1 MRVRG
6 TLLSTVAFLAVAM
19 AAASQAPAPPAKPAP
34 RAPAAKPTPP
44 PPPVLEGV
52 VRGPDRKPIEK
63 ALVAALPSGPALGGR
78 MDRPN
83 AVSTLT
89 DANGRFRLTL
99 PTREPHTVRAEAKG
113 LAAATRRDV
122 VAGTPLTFDL
132 RTGGTIE
139 GTVRDGDTGQP
150 VAGLR
155 VTAGQS
161 GSFPVDGHPNAG
173 RVTATTDANGRFQ
186 LQGLAGGRHLVSASG
201 RGRGA
206 ASRSGV
212 ALGSRIDLLVFPS
225 GSVFG
230 TVLGP
235 NGQPVPGATVSLN
248 ARPFGWSLSEEVD
261 AKGAFEVNGVSAGL
275 FDVVARAPGM
285 APAVTAEVGID
296 RRSEVR
302 LDLRLGPGA
311 RVVGRLLDANERP
324 VGGRVSI
331 GDLSGQAVPRVIADA
346 LKAEAGADGRFAIE
360 AVPPGEHALG
370 AVASG
375 HAAERVE
382 VAVRDG
388 ERVVEVGDVR
398 LSVGHAIRGR
408 VRAKAGPPIADA
420 VVRATAGRS
429 MMMGGGIEARSEA
442 DGSFVLAG
450 VEPTVSS
457 VTVEAPGF
465 ALQEK
470 TAEPG
475 GEPLEF
481 VLDPAGTIQGVV
493 VDERSRPVESF
504 RVAARTGRS
513 EVMRFRMPVATE
525 VVTDDG
531 RFTLSNVAPGTY
543 VVTVT
548 APELASANVADVK
561 VAEGQVV
568 DVGTVKLTAG
578 GLVRGTV
585 VDATGAGVGG
595 ASVSIIPPPQS
606 FATAGMPTPAT
617 SESSGA
623 FELRG
628 VAEGAVDVSAT
639 HPNYASAEPVTVQ
652 VDARKPVTD
661 VRLVLSLGGR
671 IEGSVRKRD
680 GSGRAGLMVSS
691 NAIGPTRTPF
701 GAGASATTGGDGS
714 FVLEHVPAGRV
725 NLMVFSRLG
734 GPMSAGSRRT
744 VEVRDGETTT
754 VDIVDRE
761 ILVSGRVTRSGAPGS
776 GLRLDAS
783 SASGTI
789 FMSGFAQGAPAARD
803 AGPQRMTASTR
814 EDGSF
819 EMLVDEPGTY
829 HLNVSSTDGKV
840 RLPMRTIEVPDA
852 EAHAVEISYEG
863 ASVTGVVIDQE
874 TEAPVAHAGVG
885 ASGKGGARVHAGG
898 MTGADGRFQLELEP
912 GEYRL
917 SASARQGGYG
927 SAETDITVGPGGLAD
942 LRLALP
948 KGLAIAGRVT
958 DAAGRP
964 QGGINVRATAT
975 AGPAGMGGF
984 AQSLADGSFEM
995 TGLKEGSYTL
1005 TAEGEHGTFA
1015 IRPGV
1020 ASGSR
1025 NVALALQPGG
1035 RLSVTVTGPDGAGVA
1050 EAWPSV
1056 TRVNGLFVGY
1066 LSRPIGPTDAQGR
1079 TEVLVPA
1086 GDLVLWASKEPLGGG
1101 ATASVAP
1108 GQTVAVTVRMTPGG
1122 KPPEN

>member
-1 MRVRG
+1 MRLRS
-6 TLLSTVAFLAVAM
+6 TLLSTVAACAVAT
-19 AAASQAPAPPAKPAP
+19 AVASQAPAPPAKPAAP
-34 RAPAAKPTPP
+34 RAFAKPTPP

-52 VRGPDRKPIEK
+52 VRGPDRKPVEK
-63 ALVAALPSGPALGGR
+63 ALVAALPSGPVLSGR

-99 PTREPHTVRAEAKG
+99 RTREPHTVRAEAKG
-113 LAAATRRDV
+113 LAAATQRDV

-132 RTGGTIE
+132 RTGGSIE
-139 GTVRDGDTGQP
+139 GTVKDGETGQP
-150 VAGLR
+150 VAGVR

-161 GSFPVDGHPNAG
+161 GGFPVDGHPNAG
-173 RVTATTDANGRFQ
+173 RVTATTDASGRFK
-186 LQGLAGGRHLVSASG
+186 LQGLASGRHFVSASG
-201 RGRGA
+201 RGHGSA
-206 ASRSGV
+206 ARPNV
-212 ALGSRIDLLVFPS
+212 TLGSRVELLLFPS

-235 NGQPVPGATVSLN
+235 NGQPVPGATVGVN
-248 ARPFGWSLSEEVD
+248 GRPFGGGITEEAD
-261 AKGAFEVNGVSAGL
+261 AKGGFEINGIWPGL
-275 FDVVARAPGM
+275 YDVVARAPGM
-285 APAVTAEVGID
+285 APAIAPEVGID
-296 RRSEVR
+296 RRSEIR
-302 LDLRLGPGA
+302 LDLKLAPGT
-311 RVVGRLLDANERP
+311 RVTGRLLDANERP
-324 VGGRVSI
+324 IAGRVSV
-331 GDLSGQAVPRVIADA
+331 GDLAGQPVPRVLADA
-346 LKAEAGADGRFAIE
+346 LKTEAGADGRFALE

-370 AVASG
+370 AVAAG

-382 VAVRDG
+382 VAVREG
-388 ERVVEVGDVR
+388 ERVVDVGDVR
-398 LSVGHAIRGR
+398 LEVGNTIRGR

-429 MMMGGGIEARSEA
+429 MMMGGVEARSEA

-457 VTVEAPGF
+457 VTVEATGF

-481 VLDPAGTIQGVV
+481 ILDTAGTIQGAV
-493 VDERSRPVESF
+493 VDEQSRPVESF
-504 RVAARTGRS
+504 RVAARSGRS
-513 EVMRFRMPVATE
+513 EVMRFRMPVSTE
-525 VVTDDG
+525 VVSEDG

-543 VVTVT
+543 VLSVT
-548 APELASANVADVK
+548 APELASGTVADVK
-561 VAEGQVV
+561 VAEGQAI

-606 FATAGMPTPAT
+606 FATTGPPTPVT

-623 FELRG
+623 FEVRG
-628 VAEGAVDVSAT
+628 VAEGAADLTAN
-639 HPNYASAEPVTVQ
+639 HPNYANAEPVTVQ

-661 VRLVLSLGGR
+661 VRLVLSAGGR

-680 GSGRAGLMVSS
+680 GSGRAGLMVGA
-691 NAIGPTRTPF
+691 NPIGLVRGGF
-701 GAGASATTGGDGS
+701 GTGASATTGGDGT
-714 FVLEHVPAGRV
+714 FVLEHVPVGRV

-754 VDIVDRE
+754 VEIVDRE
-761 ILVSGRVTRSGAPGS
+761 ILVSGRVTRSGAPGA
-776 GLRLDAS
+776 GLRLDAN

-789 FMSGFAQGAPAARD
+789 FMGGFAQGAPAGRD
-803 AGPQRMTASTR
+803 AGPQRMTAATR

-829 HLNVSSTDGKV
+829 HMSVSSADGKL

-852 EAHAVEISYEG
+852 EAHAVEIAYEG
-863 ASVTGVVIDQE
+863 VSVTGLVIDKE
-874 TEAPVAHAGVG
+874 TEVPIAHAGIG
-885 ASGKGGARVHAGG
+885 ASGKSGARVHAGG
-898 MTGADGRFQLELEP
+898 TTGADGRFQLELEP

-927 SAETDITVGPGGLAD
+927 TAEQDVTVGAGGVAD

-948 KGLAIAGRVT
+948 KGLAIAGKVT

-964 QGGINVRATAT
+964 QGGINLRAMA
-975 AGPAGMGGF
+975 ASGPMGMGGF

-1020 ASGSR
+1020 ATGSK

-1050 EAWPSV
+1050 DAWPRV

-1066 LSRPIGPTDAQGR
+1066 LGRPAGQTDAQGR

-1086 GDLVLWASKEPLGGG
+1086 GDLTLWASKEPLGGG

-1108 GQTVAVTVRMTPGG
+1108 GETKAVTIRMTAGA